1 METFW
6 GLTTP
11 AWTAIYTLLTA
22 GLLVAAIVAGLYAK
36 RQWETARDAQV
47 EATRPYV
54 LVTLEPGERSMAMV
68 DFVIRNIGVR
78 PAYNVTISIEPH
90 LLRAREEGGNEM
102 AAMRLLHEPTAMIP
116 PGQVTR
122 MFYDRMSDRS
132 GRDDLP
138 VHHTAVVSYVD
149 SSGREWTDTFDLDL
163 RVLEGGMFHSY
174 DDLHTVSQTLKKMAR
189 TLDRSRVLKE
199 GEMDVV
205 AVTEN
210 RADHQVRT
218 LLEEYHRQVEI
229 ANLHR
234 GKPGY
239 VDRVRSFD
247 ARAESIA
254 EQLRALGVSVQ
265 GAPQD

>member
-1 METFW
+1 MDTFW
-6 GLTTP
+6 GLTATG
-11 AWTAIYTLLTA
+11 WTAIYTLLTA
-22 GLLVAAIVAGLYAK
+22 GLLAAAVVAGLYAK
-36 RQWETARDAQV
+36 RQWETARDAQT

-78 PAYNVTISIEPH
+78 PAYNVAISIEPP
-90 LLRAREEGGNEM
+90 LLRAREEDGNKM

-122 MFYDRMSDRS
+122 VFYDHMPERT
-132 GRDDLP
+132 GREDLP
-138 VHHTAVVSYVD
+138 DHHTAIVSYVD

-163 RVLEGGMFHSY
+163 RVLEGAMFHSY
-174 DDLHTVSQTLKKMAR
+174 DDLHTVSQTLKKMAK

-199 GEMDVV
+199 GEMDVI
-205 AVTEN
+205 AVTES

-218 LLEEYHRQVEI
+218 LLEKYHRQVKV
-229 ANLHR
+229 ADLHR

-239 VDRVRSFD
+239 VDRVRSYD
-247 ARAESIA
+247 AQAERLA

-265 GAPQD
+265 GTPQD